1 MEERLL
7 TIVSEVLELPRDR
20 IHLDLCADQ
29 VENWDSLCQLNLVSA
44 VESGFGV
51 TIPIEELDSIA
62 MVRDFVRFI
71 PKEAL

>member
-7 TIVSEVLELPRDR
+7 TIISEVLELPRDR
-20 IHLDLCADQ
+20 IHLDLRADQ

-44 VESGFGV
+44 VESGFNV
-51 TIPIEELDSIA
+51 TIPIEELDAIA
-62 MVRDFVRFI
+62 MVRDFLRFL